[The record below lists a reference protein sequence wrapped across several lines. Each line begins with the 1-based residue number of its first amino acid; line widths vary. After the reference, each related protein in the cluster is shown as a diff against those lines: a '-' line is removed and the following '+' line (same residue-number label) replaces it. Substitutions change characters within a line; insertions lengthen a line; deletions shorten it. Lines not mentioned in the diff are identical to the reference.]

1 MDVFSPALFQQQRI
15 FSGTDFFWNGAAPP
29 RGPDVEDD
37 LAQCHRLNQSTTARC
52 VTGRSHGYL
61 AATAT
66 AVNMSCQT
74 VMDENKRKQ
83 EKNNSGLSNRNGST
97 GVQTALGWRPR
108 SAGDSGRDFQGKS
121 RLSMPRKTRVL
132 VLDGYEPR

>member
-1 MDVFSPALFQQQRI
+1 MDVFSPALFQQQLI

-66 AVNMSCQT
+66 AVNMSCQM
-74 VMDENKRKQ
+74 VMDENKKETGKKQLRTIKQ
-83 EKNNSGLSNRNGST
+83 ERLHRSVNGSWMEAT
-97 GVQTALGWRPR
+97 ERRRFWPGFPGKKSAFDAQKNQSPGSGWI
-108 SAGDSGRDFQGKS
+108 
-121 RLSMPRKTRVL
+121 
-132 VLDGYEPR
+132 